1 MSRVRRVAEEG
12 AGVRAPYSGLTPECI
27 LDAVETLHLRCD
39 GRLLALNSYENRVYQ
54 VGIEDAPPVI
64 AKFYRP
70 GRWTDEAILEE
81 HRYTRQLAEL
91 EIPAVPPIVDERGR
105 TLHRHSGYR
114 FSLYPRKGGRAP
126 ELGDAETLRWLGR
139 FIGRIHVAGR
149 AMAFEHRTALSI
161 EAYGEQPSRFVVDN
175 GFVPPDLLA
184 AYRSTVDDVLH
195 SVRAAYERAGN
206 LAQLRLHGDC
216 HMGNV
221 LWTDAGPHF
230 VDFDDCMMGPAIQ
243 DLWML
248 LSGSRDDMIAQL
260 ASVLDGYE
268 EFSDFN
274 YAELQLIE
282 PLRSLRMINYAG
294 WLARR
299 WDDPA
304 FPMNFPWF
312 NTQRYWQDHVLALR
326 EQLAAMSEPALNVS
340 GAR

>member
-1 MSRVRRVAEEG
+1 MSRAPRVEEEG
-12 AGVRAPYSGLTPECI
+12 AGAKAPYSGLTPECI
-27 LDAVETLHLRCD
+27 LDAVESLHLRCD

-54 VGIEDAPPVI
+54 VGIEDAAPVI

-70 GRWTDEAILEE
+70 GRWTDAAILEE
-81 HRYTRQLAEL
+81 HRYTQQLAEL
-91 EIPAVPPIVDERGR
+91 EIPAVPPIADDHGR
-105 TLHRHSGYR
+105 TLHLHAGYR
-114 FSLYPRKGGRAP
+114 FSIYPRKGGRAP
-126 ELGDAETLRWLGR
+126 ELGDAETLTWLGR
-139 FIGRIHVAGR
+139 FIGRIHAVGR
-149 AMAFEHRTALSI
+149 AAAFEHRPTLSI
-161 EAYGEQPSRFVVDN
+161 EAYGERPSRFVIDH

-184 AYRSTVDDVLH
+184 AYRSTVDDVLK
-195 SVRAAYERAGN
+195 SVRAGFERAGD
-206 LAQLRLHGDC
+206 LALLRLHGDC

-230 VDFDDCMMGPAIQ
+230 VDFDDCMTGPAAQ

-248 LSGSRDDMIAQL
+248 LSGGRDDMVAQL

-268 EFSDFN
+268 EFAEFN
-274 YAELQLIE
+274 YGELQLIE
-282 PLRSLRMINYAG
+282 PLRSLRMIHYAG

-304 FPMNFPWF
+304 FPMHFPWF

-326 EQLAAMSEPALNVS
+326 EQLAAMSEPALNVL

>member
-1 MSRVRRVAEEG
+1 MSRAPGVDVEG
-12 AGVRAPYSGLTPECI
+12 ASAPYSELTPECI
-27 LDAVETLHLRCD
+27 LDAVESLHLRCD

-70 GRWTDEAILEE
+70 GRWTDAAILEE
-81 HRYTRQLAEL
+81 HRYTQQLAEL
-91 EIPAVPPIVDERGR
+91 EIPAVPPIADDRGQ
-105 TLHRHSGYR
+105 TLHLHGGYR
-114 FSLYPRKGGRAP
+114 FSIYPRKGGRAP
-126 ELGDAETLRWLGR
+126 ELGDAETLTWLGR
-139 FIGRIHVAGR
+139 FIGRIHTVGR
-149 AMAFEHRTALSI
+149 AAAFEHRPTLSV
-161 EAYGEQPSRFVVDN
+161 EAYGERPSRFVIDH

-184 AYRSTVDDVLH
+184 AYRSTVDDVLK
-195 SVRAAYERAGN
+195 SVRAGFERAGD
-206 LAQLRLHGDC
+206 LALLRLHGDC

-230 VDFDDCMMGPAIQ
+230 VDFDDCMTGPAVQ

-248 LSGSRDDMIAQL
+248 LSGGPDEMVAQL

-268 EFSDFN
+268 EFAEFN

-282 PLRSLRMINYAG
+282 PLRSLRMIHYAG

-304 FPMNFPWF
+304 FPMHFPWF

-326 EQLAAMSEPALNVS
+326 EQLAAMSEPALNVL